1 MASNDSTFLP
11 HRTVSTIRTSISA
24 GSSVGSAGAT
34 GSSYRSGGQAIPITP
49 GGDPHTPVR
58 TTPSAFSSPSTLRA
72 EEETIVIELGAR
84 HLRIGLA
91 GDVVCRGTVDFGPE
105 QQRRVGD
112 LRMWQEDYHQD
123 WRRVG
128 EDGSGRTWDVA
139 YELWQMDVRNA
150 DAGLISDK
158 LERALREAF
167 TKLVIS
173 PLIKR
178 TSWSNV
184 TRYLLIDSRPRRIIA
199 VLPPAIPLPL
209 LSATLDTIFSR
220 FQSPSVSLLSA
231 PVAASVAAGLRSA
244 LVIDIGWAET
254 VVTSVY
260 EYREISLTRSVRAGR
275 MLVQAVH
282 DLLAGAID
290 KRYAEQ
296 DARRVPPLSTPSA
309 RASKEHLLSFSECE
323 DVTERLVW
331 CRQNESGPSKD
342 NAKPAGAA
350 LSTGRGLA
358 TVAEIDETAEEGSLI
373 KPNHSSVRLRNSS
386 TTEVPLRSCIPPRT
400 VRLSFDQ
407 LAEPCETTFFGGTGE
422 GLDIPASWDDEE
434 LPVPLLIYRHLARL
448 PIDVRAVCMARMIF
462 VGGCTGVLGLRGRI
476 FDEVARLISEQ
487 GWDGVRGKGYDQ
499 VKANAEPH
507 RKSKAQKSNRKSSE
521 GDLVSPT
528 SSAASG
534 ESGDAIWHDAANA
547 QPELDPV
554 EEEMRKARARSDST
568 LPAVS
573 SDQPQVYG
581 HVDGRMRAAETL
593 GAWSGA
599 SLLAQLRVPALSMV
613 DREQWT
619 QQGGVWGAV
628 RPSDVDTKQQVQRQ
642 SMSHGGLLRNAVSGG
657 SSGTTGSG
665 AGSWT
670 LGPWGIL

>member
-1 MASNDSTFLP
+1 M
-11 HRTVSTIRTSISA
+11 
-24 GSSVGSAGAT
+24 
-34 GSSYRSGGQAIPITP
+34 TP
-49 GGDPHTPVR
+49 GRGPHTPLR

-91 GDVVCRGTVDFGPE
+91 GDVVCRGTVAFGPE

-112 LRMWQEDYHQD
+112 LRIWQEDYHQD

-128 EDGSGRTWDVA
+128 EDGSGRTWDMA
-139 YELWQMDVRNA
+139 HELWPLDVRNI
-150 DAGLISDK
+150 DTGLISDK

-167 TKLVIS
+167 TK
-173 PLIKR
+173 
-178 TSWSNV
+178 
-184 TRYLLIDSRPRRIIA
+184 YLLIDSRPRRIIA

-220 FQSPSVSLLSA
+220 FQSSSVSLLSA
-231 PVAASVAAGLRSA
+231 PVAAAVAAGLRSA

-282 DLLAGAID
+282 ELLAGAID

-296 DARRVPPLSTPSA
+296 DAKRVPPLPSPSA

-323 DVTERLVW
+323 DVMERLVW
-331 CRQNESGPSKD
+331 CRQTESGPSKD
-342 NAKPAGAA
+342 NAKSAGVA

-358 TVAEIDETAEEGSLI
+358 TVAETDETEEEGSSI
-373 KPNHSSVRLRNSS
+373 RPNPSSERLKSS
-386 TTEVPLRSCIPPRT
+386 TTTELSLRSCTSPRT
-400 VRLSFDQ
+400 LRLSFDQ

-434 LPVPLLIYRHLARL
+434 LPVPLLIFRHLAHL

-487 GWDGVRGKGYDQ
+487 GWDGVRGKGYDH
-499 VKANAEPH
+499 VKASAEPH
-507 RKSKAQKSNRKSSE
+507 RKTKAQTSKRQSGE

-528 SSAASG
+528 SSAGSG

-568 LPAVS
+568 LPGVS
-573 SDQPQVYG
+573 VDQPQVHG
-581 HVDGRMRAAETL
+581 LINGRLRAAETL

-599 SLLAQLRVPALSMV
+599 SLLAQMRIPALSIV

-628 RPSDVDTKQQVQRQ
+628 RSSDVDTKQQVQRQ